1 MSVDRIYLQRA
12 ARDIKESP
20 EYLPYSKV
28 RIIVGEDDNGAQLVY
43 EAGDDSFRTLEITN
57 PYGTQAIA
65 NSILAKIQGY
75 SYKPYTADGAILN
88 PAAEL
93 GDAVN
98 VGDVYSFISS
108 MDTIF
113 SPIMSATISAPEDSN
128 IDHEYPFETSEHK
141 EIARKINGVRTS
153 FTVELGRIA
162 TEIEQ
167 TYETKT
173 AAEQQYTHLQSS
185 IVQTA
190 SSITASVAATYET
203 KNAAT
208 QMEQRLN
215 STITQTANSITSTV
229 SATYETKSAAT
240 AKLNT
245 AKSYADAQDNEKAA
259 TITAAYRSEIAQT
272 ADSIKATVAA
282 SESKYAVPDGVDI
295 AVYGYGLPPNSIA
308 GDYNRKYYLDQSS
321 GIYYRSNGKSW
332 AQQNSTP
339 LDLITDNLSSSITQ
353 TAELIRSEV
362 RTSYQSKADASNDY
376 NTLYSF
382 IEQRAESI
390 TLSVSSSSN
399 GRTTFTLKDGE
410 TTLDSE
416 ALYLNVRSANI
427 VGTITADEVAARA
440 SIVAP
445 YIYDTDKDT
454 RFVMDETNYGLII
467 QTKYGNTWQDSLSI
481 YDNGQG
487 EVSFSSFGR
496 RFYTLQEGGQTN
508 SYLYSGGITWDLS
521 NAKKVIMPDGTVFQ

>member
-28 RIIVGEDDNGAQLVY
+28 RIIVGEDENGVQLVY

-98 VGDVYSFISS
+98 VGNVYSFISS
-108 MDTIF
+108 MDTTF
-113 SPIMSATISAPEDSN
+113 SALMSATISAPEDSN

-162 TEIEQ
+162 SEIEE
-167 TYETKT
+167 TYQTKT
-173 AAEQQYTHLQSS
+173 AAGQQYTQLQSS
-185 IVQTA
+185 IEQTA
-190 SSITASVAATYET
+190 QSITATVAATYET

-229 SATYETKSAAT
+229 SATYETKSDAT

-245 AKSYADAQDNEKAA
+245 AKTYADAQDNAKAA
-259 TITAAYRSEIAQT
+259 TITAEYRSEIAQT

-282 SESKYAVPDGVDI
+282 SESKYAVPSGVSI
-295 AVYGYGLPPNSIA
+295 AVYGYGAPPNSIA
-308 GDYNRKYYLDQSS
+308 AAYNGRYYLDQSS
-321 GIYYRSNGKSW
+321 GYYYRSNGTSW
-332 AQQNSTP
+332 VKQNNTP
-339 LDLITDNLSSSITQ
+339 LKLITDNLSSSITQ
-353 TAELIRSEV
+353 TADSIRSEV
-362 RTSYQSKADASNDY
+362 RASYQSKADADNDY

-382 IEQRAESI
+382 IEQRADSI
-390 TLSVSSSSN
+390 TLSVSSSAN
-399 GRTTFTLKDGE
+399 GRTTFTLKDGS

-427 VGTITADEVAARA
+427 VGTITADAVAARA
-440 SIVAP
+440 TITSPNV
-445 YIYDTDKDT
+445 YGGRYYDEDG
-454 RFVMDETNYGLII
+454 RGSLYMDYGVGEGTLMYGYSSVDRMSDAFFGI
-467 QTKYGNTWQDSLSI
+467 QGDYVSNLANLYLAGSRRLEGVFGGRVYAYG
-481 YDNGQG
+481 
-487 EVSFSSFGR
+487 
-496 RFYTLQEGGQTN
+496 
-508 SYLYSGGITWDLS
+508 TWDFS
-521 NAKKVIMPDGTVFQ
+521 NATVILPS